1 MVIRDYMGNVLPANH
16 NLHIMYTM
24 GTDSR
29 TVTLQ
34 PGIALVKQPIVQ
46 QLDDWIRQR
55 AQGNSL
61 IGYAIT
67 RGNDVHIRI
76 DGGYEYYLVGR
87 NPSLIDQIQ
96 SYG

>member
-1 MVIRDYMGNVLPANH
+1 MSIKDYMGNTLPANH
-16 NLHIMYTM
+16 NLHIMYPW

-34 PGIALVKQPIVQ
+34 PGIALDKQPIVQ
-46 QLDDWIRQR
+46 QLDDWIKRR
-55 AQGNSL
+55 PGNSL

-67 RGNDVHIRI
+67 RGNDVRIYI

>member
-46 QLDDWIRQR
+46 QLDDWIKRQP
-55 AQGNSL
+55 GNSL

-67 RGNDVHIRI
+67 QDDDVHIFI

>member
-1 MVIRDYMGNVLPANH
+1 MVIRDYMGKLLPENH
-16 NLHIMYTM
+16 NLHIMYPW

-29 TVTLQ
+29 TVALQ
-34 PGIALVKQPIVQ
+34 PRTPLDKQPIAQ
-46 QLDDWIRQR
+46 QLDAWIKQR
-55 AQGNSL
+55 IPGNSI

-67 RGNDVHIRI
+67 QDDDVHIYI
-76 DGGYEYYLVGR
+76 DGGYEYYMVGR

>member
-34 PGIALVKQPIVQ
+34 PGIALDRQPIAQ
-46 QLDDWIRQR
+46 QLSAWIRQR
-55 AQGNSL
+55 IPGSSI

-67 RGNDVHIRI
+67 QDDDVHIFI

>member
-16 NLHIMYTM
+16 NLHIMYPW

-34 PGIALVKQPIVQ
+34 PGIALVKQLIVQ
-46 QLDDWIRQR
+46 QLDDWIKRR
-55 AQGNSL
+55 PGNSL

-67 RGNDVHIRI
+67 QDDDVHIYI